1 MISDQFNLDEID
13 RSIITLLQNHS
24 NITHSEIA
32 KRIGRSQPAVGSRIH
47 RLEEKGVISSQYG
60 INFKNADI
68 ILAKVELSTKD
79 PSEMVEMGKYCPF
92 VVNCMRLSGENNVL
106 LFLASSDMKKIDAV
120 VDCHFR
126 NHKSI
131 TNVKLDIIT
140 GFVKDFILPIDFEMD
155 EHDPTP
161 LDGCGD
167 NCSRMKALEEIAK
180 AAKAKT
186 S

>member
-1 MISDQFNLDEID
+1 MISDQFGLDDID
-13 RSIITLLQNHS
+13 RNIITLLQKHP

-79 PSEMVEMGKYCPF
+79 PTEMIEMGKFCPF
-92 VVNCMRLSGENNVL
+92 VVNCMRLSGENNVML
-106 LFLASSDMKKIDAV
+106 LLASSDMKKIDTV

-126 NHKSI
+126 NHESI
-131 TNVKLDIIT
+131 KNVKLDIIT
-140 GFVKDFILPIDFEMD
+140 DYVKDFILPIDFEMD
-155 EHDPTP
+155 EHDPNP
-161 LDGCGD
+161 IDGCGD
-167 NCSRMKALEEIAK
+167 NCSRKKALAELAK
-180 AAKAKT
+180 KTAK

>member
-1 MISDQFNLDEID
+1 MISDQFNLDDID
-13 RSIITLLQNHS
+13 RNIITLLQKHP

-60 INFKNADI
+60 VNFKNADI

-79 PSEMVEMGKYCPF
+79 PTEMIEMGKYCPF

-106 LFLASSDMKKIDAV
+106 LLLASSDMKKIDAV

-126 NHKSI
+126 NHDSI

-155 EHDPTP
+155 EHEPNP
-161 LDGCGD
+161 IEGCGD
-167 NCSRMKALEEIAK
+167 NCSRKKALAEIEAK
-180 AAKAKT
+180 AAKA
-186 S
+186 

>member
-13 RSIITLLQNHS
+13 RNIITLLQKHP

-68 ILAKVELSTKD
+68 VLAKVELYTKD
-79 PSEMVEMGKYCPF
+79 PTEMIEMGKYCPF
-92 VVNCMRLSGENNVL
+92 VVNCMRLSGESNVL
-106 LFLASSDMKKIDAV
+106 LLLASSDMKKIDAV

-126 NHKSI
+126 NHESI

-140 GFVKDFILPIDFEMD
+140 GFVKDFILPIDFEQ
-155 EHDPTP
+155 ESHDPDAI
-161 LDGCGD
+161 DGCGA
-167 NCSRMKALEEIAK
+167 NCSRKKALAEIAK
-180 AAKAKT
+180 AAKA
-186 S
+186 

>member
-1 MISDQFNLDEID
+1 MISENFGLDDID
-13 RSIITLLQNHS
+13 RSIITLLQKHP

-68 ILAKVELSTKD
+68 ILAKVELSTSD
-79 PSEMVEMGKYCPF
+79 PDDIIEMGKYCPF
-92 VVNCMRLSGENNVL
+92 VVNCMRLSGKNNIL
-106 LFLASSDMKKIDAV
+106 LLLASSSMKKIDNV

-126 NHKSI
+126 NHEHI
-131 TNVKLDIIT
+131 RNVRLDIIT
-140 GFVKDFILPIDFEMD
+140 GFVKDFILPIDFEM
-155 EHDPTP
+155 ENHDPDP
-161 LDGCGD
+161 IEGCGD
-167 NCSRMKALEEIAK
+167 NCARKIALE
-180 AAKAKT
+180 AAREKAK